1 MKVAASSFA
10 SEQALADLV
19 LARLSAFD
27 DILLSCEAPLL
38 GRSVDLAYCRADELH
53 TIEFKLRDWRKA
65 IRQAVD
71 HQLGADFAFI
81 CMPPRR
87 VTDVMREAFEQ
98 CGVGLLFVIDAP
110 WPFETVIEPTRSRD
124 QWSVAYD
131 RLKEYLQER
140 NAER

>member
-1 MKVAASSFA
+1 MKMAASAFE
-10 SEQALADLV
+10 SEQALVDSV
-19 LARLSAFD
+19 LARLREFD

-38 GRSVDLAYCRADELH
+38 GRSVDLAYFRADELH

-71 HQLGADFAFI
+71 HQLAADFAFI

-87 VTDVMREAFEQ
+87 VTDAMREAFEQ

-110 WPFETVIEPTRSRD
+110 WPFETVIESARSRD
-124 QWSVAYD
+124 QWAVAYD
-131 RLKEYLQER
+131 RLKEHVQER

>member
-1 MKVAASSFA
+1 MASSSFE

-19 LARLSAFD
+19 HQRLSEFG

-71 HQLGADFAFI
+71 HQLAADFAFI

-87 VTDVMREAFEQ
+87 VTDAMREAFEQ
-98 CGVGLLFVIDAP
+98 CGVGLLFVIDEP
-110 WPFETVIEPTRSRD
+110 WPFQTVIEPARSRN
-124 QWSVAYD
+124 QWSVAYE
-131 RLKEYLQER
+131 RLKEYVQER

>member
-1 MKVAASSFA
+1 MKIVASRFD

-19 LARLSAFD
+19 LARLSEFD
-27 DILLSCEAPLL
+27 DILVSCEAPLL

-53 TIEFKLRDWRKA
+53 TIEFKLHDWRKA

-71 HQLGADFAFI
+71 HQLAADFAFI

-87 VTDVMREAFEQ
+87 ITDTMREAFEH

-110 WPFETVIEPTRSRD
+110 WPFETVIEPARSRH
-124 QWSVAYD
+124 QWSVAYE
-131 RLKEYLQER
+131 RLKEHVQER
-140 NAER
+140 NA